1 MQIFIDEVFEK
12 FTEEITDRI
21 FLFIQEDTEN
31 GGLLQQ
37 YLDTISK
44 YDRHLLNR
52 TIGEQVNDYFS
63 LRNKVDNNGDKIKGQ
78 PQSFLIKT
86 EYTKHEKQ

>member
-1 MQIFIDEVFEK
+1 MHKFIDEVFEK

-21 FLFIQEDTEN
+21 FLFIQEDTEKD
-31 GGLLQQ
+31 GLLQR

-52 TIGEQVNDYFS
+52 TIGEQVNNYFS
-63 LRNKVDNNGDKIKGQ
+63 LKNKTDSHGTDIKGS
-78 PQSFLIKT
+78 PKSVLIKT
-86 EYTKHEKQ
+86 EYTKHKK

>member
-1 MQIFIDEVFEK
+1 MQTFIDEVFER

-21 FLFIQEDTEN
+21 FLFIQEDKD
-31 GGLLQQ
+31 GLLQR

-44 YDRHLLNR
+44 HDRHLLNR
-52 TIGEQVNDYFS
+52 TIGEQVNGYFN
-63 LRNKVDNNGDKIKGQ
+63 LKNKVDNNGGKIKGQ

-86 EYTKHEKQ
+86 EYTKHER